1 MLLGI
6 FLKVEHLNTERKGT
20 YGYSKED
27 NIKIDAI

>member
-20 YGYSKED
+20 YGYRRQD
-27 NIKIDAI
+27 NIKTDVT